1 MNFTNVK
8 LNDGNYGAW
17 SGSGMKRKDTW
28 YTGSTYAIGTTEND
42 TLNGDYYVIWNEWPV
57 FDDTSTPDQTFT
69 EAAAGTV
76 LKTHLDIDNI
86 TVESNLTHSSGT
98 LDCAIVRKSDRK
110 AVRLQVSG
118 ATEAHYQEDIIATAV
133 AAGKLTIIDPSDG
146 PWSPEIGRL
155 INMGYV

>member
-42 TLNGDYYVIWNEWPV
+42 TLNDDFYVIWNEWPV
-57 FDDTSTPDQTFT
+57 FDDTTTPDQRFSDSTDST
-69 EAAAGTV
+69 A
-76 LKTHLDIDNI
+76 LKTHLGIDDI

-110 AVRLQVSG
+110 AVRIVVDSEDDADYQGSICTA
-118 ATEAHYQEDIIATAV
+118 AT
-133 AAGKLTIIDPSDG
+133 LTVIDPKDG